1 MAVPA
6 NVIVAQPGTITGS
19 IGVVTGK
26 FVLKGTLD
34 KLGVGADSVS
44 DGKNAEIYSPFRAF
58 TPPVR
63 AKMEAQ
69 MQSTY
74 ELFVSRVAEGRRSSS
89 EKIDAIAKGR
99 VWTGKQ
105 ARELG
110 LVDELGGLDRAI
122 ALAKEHA
129 KLDAA
134 KPVTLV
140 VYPQKRSVFEMFANP
155 LGVGL
160 GASLEILTRRPEARL
175 LDTMAERLHLFRR
188 GETLALMPN
197 LFYAGR

>member
-1 MAVPA
+1 
-6 NVIVAQPGTITGS
+6 
-19 IGVVTGK
+19 
-26 FVLKGTLD
+26 
-34 KLGVGADSVS
+34 
-44 DGKNAEIYSPFRAF
+44 
-58 TPPVR
+58 
-63 AKMEAQ
+63 

-74 ELFVSRVAEGRRSSS
+74 ELFVSRVAEGRRSST
-89 EKIDAIAKGR
+89 EKIDAIAQGR

-122 ALAKEHA
+122 VLAKEHA

-140 VYPQKRSVFEMFANP
+140 IYPQKRSVFELFANP
-155 LGVGL
+155 FGAGL
-160 GASLEILTRRPEARL
+160 GTSLEILTRRPEARI
-175 LDTMAERLHLFRR
+175 LDAMAERLRLFRR

-197 LFYAGR
+197 LFYPGR